1 MKVMM
6 RLSCK
11 KGRSE
16 KGKLLVRNA
25 FFQGMSPSKGEQII
39 LTSAD

>member
-1 MKVMM
+1 MKVMK

-11 KGRSE
+11 KGRGE
-16 KGKLLVRNA
+16 KGKLLARNA

-39 LTSAD
+39 LNSAD